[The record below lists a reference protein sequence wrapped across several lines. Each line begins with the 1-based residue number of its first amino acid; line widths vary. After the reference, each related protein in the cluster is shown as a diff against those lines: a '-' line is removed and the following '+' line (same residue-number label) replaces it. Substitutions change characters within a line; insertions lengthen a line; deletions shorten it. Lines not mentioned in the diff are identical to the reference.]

1 MNLKNLNA
9 FITLV
14 QCKSFSAAADVLCVT
29 QPTISKQLRQLEDV
43 LEVQLLM
50 RHGHHLEPTP
60 AGQVLYE
67 KGEEILHKVKQL
79 NLELNEF
86 RSHITG
92 KIKLGLPS
100 TVGSFFFG
108 TLLAKFGDLYPGIQI
123 QLIEDGAEAL
133 TKQVLDGHLD
143 VAVAMLPTHSTLNFY
158 EFICD
163 DLYFIS
169 LKPSSWQAREAVKL
183 EDITEEEFVLFN
195 ENFMLSTQLAL
206 AFNLLKRPLKLN
218 ARSSNWQFLVALVQA
233 GHGCTILPDTI
244 AKQLDDSIFH
254 KALLNQEEQKWHLG
268 LIWPQQSFISNALAA
283 WLEHCKTH
291 LPILSRDKQT

>member
-9 FITLV
+9 FIALV
-14 QCKSFSAAADVLCVT
+14 QCKSFTAAADALCVT
-29 QPTISKQLRQLEDV
+29 QPTISKQLRQLEDA
-43 LEVQLLM
+43 LEVKLFIRQ
-50 RHGHHLEPTP
+50 GHHLELTP

-67 KGEEILHKVKQL
+67 KGEEILYKTKQL
-79 NLELNEF
+79 KLELNEF
-86 RSHITG
+86 KNHITG
-92 KIKLGLPS
+92 KIKLGLPP

-108 TLLAKFGDLYPGIQI
+108 PLLAKFGVMYPGIQI

-133 TKQVLDGHLD
+133 TKQVLDGHVD
-143 VAVAMLPTHSTLNFY
+143 VAVAMLPTHSMLNFH

-169 LKPSSWQAREAVKL
+169 LKPSSWQAREVVKL

-195 ENFMLSTQLAL
+195 ENFMLSTQLAS
-206 AFNLLKRPLKLN
+206 AFSLRKRPLKVN

-233 GHGCTILPDTI
+233 GRGCTVLPDTI

-254 KALLNQEEQKWHLG
+254 KAFLDEDGQKWHLG
-268 LIWPQQSFISNALAA
+268 LIWSQQSFISNALMA
-283 WLEHCKTH
+283 WLEYCKIH
-291 LPILSRDKQT
+291 LPTLSK